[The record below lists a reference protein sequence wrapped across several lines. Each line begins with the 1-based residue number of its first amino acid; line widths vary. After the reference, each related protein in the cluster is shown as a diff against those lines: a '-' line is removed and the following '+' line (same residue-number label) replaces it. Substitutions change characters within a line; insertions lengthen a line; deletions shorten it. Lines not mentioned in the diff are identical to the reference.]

1 MTKSISSVKVKIDSD
16 SIFFSQYLEK
26 GELNFTNTSNLYF
39 ELDVMMRTPELWK
52 VYMQILMSWLVH
64 SAVYTVTAKSELIFD
79 CCSLEMCLNLLVCV
93 IA

>member
-1 MTKSISSVKVKIDSD
+1 
-16 SIFFSQYLEK
+16 
-26 GELNFTNTSNLYF
+26 
-39 ELDVMMRTPELWK
+39 MMPTPELWK